1 LTNSF
6 SDLIFSKNDSALAM
20 MKQKGANMKRTKW
33 HMRKVMR
40 VQSATVVL
48 LTVLCTVAVAPA
60 ATFHGRYPIRV
71 GATVGMV
78 ADIVREV
85 AGDRAQVTNTIGSG
99 VDPHVYSPTRSDV
112 AVFLKSDII
121 FYSGLLLEG
130 QMTDILAKVS
140 RKRPV
145 YAVTE
150 LLKDDYLL
158 RDKQSGHPDPHVWM
172 DVGGWIKAI
181 DVVVEAMAGFDPPN
195 TELYH
200 QNAKAYQD
208 ILHRLDDYARQAI
221 ASIPDNQ
228 RLLVTAH
235 DAFNYM
241 GRAYGIEV
249 RGIQGISTE
258 SEAGLKDI
266 NRLVDLLARR
276 RIPAVFVETSVS
288 DKNVKA
294 LIEGAAARGQR
305 VSIGGNLFSDAM
317 GKPGTYEG
325 TYVGMIDHNATIISR
340 ALGGQ
345 APAGGMQG
353 KLSPAP

>member
-1 LTNSF
+1 MYRPEVF
-6 SDLIFSKNDSALAM
+6 RKWQGG
-20 MKQKGANMKRTKW
+20 MKMTFFLRIGHSVWTRSMIVTF
-33 HMRKVMR
+33 
-40 VQSATVVL
+40 
-48 LTVLCTVAVAPA
+48 LTVLMG
-60 ATFHGRYPIRV
+60 ATLASTKTFSGNYPIRV

-85 AGDRAQVTNTIGSG
+85 AGDRAMVTNIIGSG

-112 AVFLKSDII
+112 AVLLKSDII

-130 QMTDILAKVS
+130 QMTDILAKIS

-150 LLKDDYLL
+150 LLSEDYLL
-158 RDKQSGHPDPHVWM
+158 RDPQTGHHDPHVWM
-172 DVGGWIKAI
+172 DVKGWSKAVE
-181 DVVVEAMAGFDPPN
+181 VVSNKLVEFDPPGAD
-195 TELYH
+195 EYRK
-200 QNAKAYQD
+200 NAGMYRS
-208 ILHRLDDYARQAI
+208 RLERMDAYARTAI
-221 ASIPDNQ
+221 TSIPENQ
-228 RLLVTAH
+228 RVLLTAH

-266 NRLVDLLARR
+266 NRLVDLLVNR

-294 LIEGAAARGQR
+294 LIEGAASRDHR
-305 VSIGGNLFSDAM
+305 VSIGGSLFSDAM
-317 GKPGTYEG
+317 GPPGTYEG
-325 TYVGMIDHNATIISR
+325 TYEGMIDHNITVIAT
-340 ALGGQ
+340 ALGGKV
-345 APAGGMQG
+345 PTNGMQE
-353 KLSPAP
+353 KLSTE